1 MIDDR
6 IVYMNGAFVAWKDAR
21 VHIMSHS
28 LARASAIFEVISL
41 HSTPQGPVIF
51 RLQDHI
57 KRLFKSAKL
66 INMELPLSRKAFY
79 DKVSETV
86 KRNKIEHGIIKIVA
100 YFPQIAFDILPPQR
114 GADVSIFVADP
125 SKDSPNTNFAVKPME
140 SACISKWRKPDP
152 QTVPVEAKVS
162 ANYLN
167 GMIAK
172 MEANQNGFEHA
183 IMLDTQGFIAEC
195 GTDSV
200 FLVKDDCLMT
210 ATLGTILDSI
220 TRRSILEAAAFIG
233 IETYQGRLKP
243 ELLFKADEIFLSCTP
258 FKVQPINKIEKR
270 KIEIT
275 PGPLTGKLSAL
286 LDRITEG
293 REDHFKDWLYP
304 VK

>member
-1 MIDDR
+1 MIEDR

-51 RLQDHI
+51 RLKDHI

-100 YFPQIAFDILPPQR
+100 YFPQIAFDILPPQW

-243 ELLFKADEIFLSCTP
+243 ELLFKADEIFLSCAP
-258 FKVQPINKIEKR
+258 FKVQPINKIEER